1 LSRRLKTISITAA
14 LFAANL
20 WVAKELLTSAF
31 IDQMGSIEGT
41 HIALG
46 RFILKHWP
54 DLFWFPLW
62 YGGVPYQNAYLPL
75 HPFAVAATTGLFG
88 MSPGHAYHALTAVFY
103 ALGPVTLFLLALK
116 LSGSRAYSLG
126 ASLIYSFSSPAA
138 LLIPAVARDVGS
150 VWHARRLQ
158 DLVQYG
164 EGPHIAAMTLLPVAV
179 LLLVVAF
186 KRRRPV
192 WWILAAAGL
201 AFVALTNWLGALAL
215 ALAAAAWLLSGGG
228 GVGLR
233 KWFIAIGLGLYAYV
247 ISCSWLPPSTIQ
259 ATFTNETRA
268 SGPPA
273 ALARWM
279 AIGVGLL
286 LMAVLVWLLRRFKAP
301 PALAFSVLFLF
312 SMAWLTL
319 SEEWARVSILHQ
331 AGRLHLEMEMGIA
344 LAAAFGAKLILDAAS
359 ARVRT
364 AVACVLLILAG
375 YAAVRYRAYA
385 MRLDRPIDIRQTIE
399 YREAQ
404 WISANLDGHRVL
416 APGSVGFFLNV
427 FSDTPQFGGGYYQS
441 LVNPVYLHLD
451 FQIFSGQNAGAE
463 EGPIAVL
470 LLKALGVD
478 AVGVSGPRSRE
489 AFKPFSNPRK
499 FEGILPELWRDGDDV
514 IYQVPRRSPSL
525 AHVVRLEDLPARQP
539 ENGLDLDPIRPYV
552 RALDD
557 PSLPL
562 AHMTWR
568 NQHTAVISAGL
579 ERDQI
584 LSVQINYHPGWTAT
598 VNGQPR
604 RVFRD
609 NLGQLAVAP
618 ECQGPCSVEIAFD
631 GGTEMLL
638 ARILCWSGLLG
649 GLVWAVWRRRTP

>member
-1 LSRRLKTISITAA
+1 MSQRLKTISAA
-14 LFAANL
+14 VAVFAANL

-46 RFILKHWP
+46 RFIQAHWP

-75 HPFAVAATTGLFG
+75 HPFAVAATAGLFG
-88 MSPGHAYHALTAVFY
+88 ISPAHAYHALTAVFY

-116 LSGSRAYSLG
+116 LSGSRAYSLA
-126 ASLIYSFSSPAA
+126 ASLIYSFSSGAV

-150 VWHARRLQ
+150 VWHGRRLQ

-164 EGPHIAAMTLLPVAV
+164 EGPHIAAMTLLPLAV
-179 LLLVVAF
+179 LFLVVAF
-186 KRRRPV
+186 EKRRPV
-192 WWILAAAGL
+192 WWILAAVGL
-201 AFVALTNWLGALAL
+201 VSVALTNWLGAFAL
-215 ALAAAAWLLSGGG
+215 ALAAVAWLLSGGG
-228 GVGLR
+228 GEGPR
-233 KWFIAIGLGLYAYV
+233 KWFIAVGLGLYAYV
-247 ISCSWLPPSTIQ
+247 ISCSWLPPSTIH
-259 ATFTNETRA
+259 ATFSNETRA
-268 SGPPA
+268 GGSAPA
-273 ALARWM
+273 LTWAVIVA
-279 AIGVGLL
+279 GVV
-286 LMAVLVWLLRRFKAP
+286 LMGTLVWLLRRFKAP
-301 PALAFSVLFLF
+301 PTLVFSVLFLF

-319 SEEWARVSILHQ
+319 SAEWVGVLILHQ

-344 LAAAFGAKLILDAAS
+344 LASAFGAKLILDRTS
-359 ARVRT
+359 ARLRT
-364 AVACVLLILAG
+364 GVACVLLLLAG
-375 YAAVRYRAYA
+375 YAAVRYRTYA
-385 MRLDRPIDIRQTIE
+385 KRLVRPIDVRQTIE

-404 WISANLDGHRVL
+404 WITANLDGHRVL

-427 FSDTPQFGGGYYQS
+427 FSDTPQFGGGYVQS

-451 FQIFSGQNAGAE
+451 YQIFSGSNAGAE
-463 EGPIAVL
+463 EGSVAVL
-470 LLKALGVD
+470 LLKAMGVD
-478 AVGVSGPRSRE
+478 AVGVSGPRSQE
-489 AFKPFSNPRK
+489 AYKPFHNPRK
-499 FEGILPELWRDGDDV
+499 FEGVLPELWRDGDDV
-514 IYQVPRRSPSL
+514 IYQVPRRSRSL
-525 AHVVRLEDLPARQP
+525 AHVVHLADLPARQP

-562 AHMTWR
+562 ARMTWR

-579 ERDQI
+579 ERGQI
-584 LSVQINYHPGWTAT
+584 LSVQLSYHPGWTAT

-609 NLGQLAVAP
+609 NLAQLAVVP

-638 ARILCWSGLLG
+638 ARILCWSGILG
-649 GLVWAVWRRRTP
+649 GLVWAVWRRRTV

>member
-1 LSRRLKTISITAA
+1 MSQRLKSISLAVA
-14 LFAANL
+14 LFVANL
-20 WVAKELLTSAF
+20 WVAKEVLTSAF
-31 IDQMGSIEGT
+31 LDQMGSIEGT

-75 HPFAVAATTGLFG
+75 HPFAVAATAGLFG
-88 MSPGHAYHALTAVFY
+88 LSPGHAYHALTAVFY

-116 LSGSRAYSLG
+116 LSGSRAYSLA
-126 ASLIYSFSSPAA
+126 ASLIYSFSSTSA
-138 LLIPAVARDVGS
+138 LLIPAVARDVGG

-164 EGPHIAAMTLLPVAV
+164 EGPHIAAMTLLPLAV

-186 KRRRPV
+186 EKRRPV
-192 WWILAAAGL
+192 WWILAAVGL
-201 AFVALTNWLGALAL
+201 ASVALTNWLGAFAL
-215 ALAAAAWLLSGGG
+215 ALAAAAWLLSGGAD
-228 GVGLR
+228 VGLR
-233 KWFIAIGLGLYAYV
+233 TWFIAIGLGLYAYV

-259 ATFTNETRA
+259 TTFANETRVSDSA
-268 SGPPA
+268 A
-273 ALARWM
+273 ALKWAVI
-279 AIGVGLL
+279 AVGVVLL
-286 LMAVLVWLLRRFKAP
+286 GALVWLLRRLKAP

-331 AGRLHLEMEMGIA
+331 AGRLHVEMEMGIA
-344 LAAAFGAKLILDAAS
+344 LAAAFGAKLILDRTS
-359 ARVRT
+359 PRLRT
-364 AVACVLLILAG
+364 AVGCVLLVLAG
-375 YAAVRYRAYA
+375 YAFVRYRAYA
-385 MRLDRPIDIRQTIE
+385 KRLDRPIDIRQTIE

-404 WISANLDGHRVL
+404 WITANLDGHRVL

-451 FQIFSGQNAGAE
+451 YQIFSGSNAGAE
-463 EGPIAVL
+463 EGPIAVV
-470 LLKALGVD
+470 LLKAMGVD

-489 AFKPFSNPRK
+489 VYKPFHNPRK
-499 FEGILPELWRDGDDV
+499 FEGILPELWREGDDV
-514 IYQVPRRSPSL
+514 IYQVPRRSRSL
-525 AHVVRLEDLPARQP
+525 AHVVRLADLPVRQP
-539 ENGLDLDPIRPYV
+539 ENGLDVAPIRPYV

-562 AHMTWR
+562 ARMTWQ

-584 LSVQINYHPGWTAT
+584 LSVQISYHPGWTAT

-604 RVFRD
+604 RVLRD
-609 NLGQLAVAP
+609 NLGQLAVVP
-618 ECQGPCSVEIAFD
+618 ECQGPCSVEIAFL

-638 ARILCWSGLLG
+638 ARIVCWAGLLG
-649 GLVWAVWRRRTP
+649 GLVWAVWRRRAP

>member
-1 LSRRLKTISITAA
+1 LSQRLKTISLAAA

-20 WVAKELLTSAF
+20 WVAKELLTSEF
-31 IDQMGSIEGT
+31 IGHMGSIEGT

-46 RFILKHWP
+46 RFVLKHWP

-62 YGGVPYQNAYLPL
+62 YCGVPFQNTYPPL
-75 HPFAVAATTGLFG
+75 HPFAVAATAGLFG
-88 MSPGHAYHALTAVFY
+88 LSPAHAYHALTAVFY

-116 LSGSRAYSLG
+116 LSGSRAYSLA

-138 LLIPAVARDVGS
+138 LLIPAVSRDVGG
-150 VWHARRLQ
+150 VWHGRRLQ

-164 EGPHIAAMTLLPVAV
+164 EGPRIAAMTLLPVAL

-186 KRRRPV
+186 QKRRPA

-201 AFVALTNWLGALAL
+201 ASVVLTNWLGGFAL

-228 GVGLR
+228 GVGPR
-233 KWFIAIGLGLYAYV
+233 KWLIAIGLGLYAYV

-259 ATFTNETRA
+259 ATFANEMRA
-268 SGPPA
+268 GGSP
-273 ALARWM
+273 ALAPW
-279 AIGVGLL
+279 AFTVAGLL
-286 LMAVLVWLLRRFKAP
+286 LVGVLVWLLRRFKAP

-312 SMAWLTL
+312 PLAWLTL
-319 SEEWARVSILHQ
+319 SAEWARVLILHQ
-331 AGRLHLEMEMGIA
+331 AGRCHLEMEMGIA
-344 LAAAFGAKLILDAAS
+344 LAASFGAKLVLDAAS
-359 ARVRT
+359 VRVRT
-364 AVACVLLILAG
+364 AVACALLILAC
-375 YAAVRYRAYA
+375 YAAVRYRDYA
-385 MRLDRPIDIRQTIE
+385 LGLDRPIDIRQTIE

-441 LVNPVYLHLD
+441 LVNSVYPHLD
-451 FQIFSGQNAGAE
+451 FQIFSGQNAGPE

-470 LLKALGVD
+470 LLKAMGVD
-478 AVGVSGPRSRE
+478 AVGVSGPHGRE
-489 AFKPFSNPRK
+489 VYKPFNNPRK

-514 IYQVPRRSPSL
+514 IYQVPRRSRSL
-525 AHVVRLEDLPARQP
+525 AHVVLPADLPPRQP

-562 AHMTWR
+562 ARMTWR
-568 NQHTAVISAGL
+568 NQHAATISAEL
-579 ERDQI
+579 ERNQI
-584 LSVQINYHPGWTAT
+584 LSVQVSYHPGWSAT

-609 NLGQLAVAP
+609 NLGQLAVVP
-618 ECQGPCSVEIAFD
+618 ECEGPCSVEIAFD

-638 ARILCWSGLLG
+638 ARIVCWSGLLA
-649 GLVWAVWRRRTP
+649 GLAWALWRRRTA